1 MTMTQASSDYFE
13 QVAGSWDQISAAY
26 FGKAVRDAAIAR
38 AYLRPEMA
46 VADIGSG
53 TGFVAAGLA
62 PLVKRVY
69 VVDGSAAMLEVA
81 RKNLSQFDNVE
92 YHEADGGHLPFPDDS
107 LDAVFA
113 NMYLH
118 HTSDPMDAIREMVR
132 VLRPGGRLMITDMDE
147 HPYAWLKDEM
157 ADVWQGFEREPLRD
171 WLKEAGLVNVI
182 VDSTGQS
189 CCAEFALPATLSD
202 EQGREAKISIF
213 VATGTR
219 RMSMR
224 DAVRDNYAAVA
235 QSGTSCG
242 CTPAADADAD
252 AGCCGGSSSG
262 EFCCSGTQYEDVTF
276 NTGYT
281 TGDLSAAPKEA
292 ADISLGC
299 GNPLAMAG
307 LKPGEVVLDI
317 GSGGGLDAFL
327 AAGKVGPSG
336 RVIGVD
342 MTPAMLERARASAER
357 NNITN
362 VEFRQGY
369 AEELPVADGEVDVI
383 ISNCVINLTE
393 DKGYVFREAYRALKP
408 GGRLEVSD
416 IVASGPV
423 PIELR
428 ESVEGWS
435 ECVTGALPEAEYLDL
450 IAQAGFENV
459 TTRRSTSMGEAL
471 GISVYSVIASAQKPS
486 PYVNKL
492 RELNR
497 PQRVTSQSKSG
508 CCG

>member
-1 MTMTQASSDYFE
+1 MSMTEASSEYFE
-13 QVAGSWDQISAAY
+13 QIAGSWDQLSAGY
-26 FGKAVRDAAIAR
+26 FGKPVRDAAIAK

-81 RKNLSQFDNVE
+81 KKNLASFDNVDF
-92 YHEADGGHLPFPDDS
+92 HEADGSSLPFPEEG
-107 LDAVFA
+107 LDALFA

-118 HTSDPMDAIREMVR
+118 HTPDPLAAIREMVR
-132 VLRPGGRLMITDMDE
+132 VLRPGGRLVITDMDE

-157 ADVWQGFEREPLRD
+157 TDVWQGFDRD
-171 WLKEAGLVNVI
+171 QMRAWFKEVGLVNVI
-182 VDSTGQS
+182 VDCTGQS
-189 CCAEFALPATLSD
+189 CCAESANHTLTD
-202 EQGREAKISIF
+202 GQGREAKISVF

-219 RMSMR
+219 RMEMR
-224 DAVRDNYAAVA
+224 DAVRENYAAVA
-235 QSGTSCG
+235 RAGSCG
-242 CTPAADADAD
+242 CSGSAAEVTGSCCRS
-252 AGCCGGSSSG
+252 GCCGGTEG
-262 EFCCSGTQYEDVTF
+262 GGICCSGTTYEDVSFT
-276 NTGYT
+276 TGYT
-281 TGDLSAAPKEA
+281 PVELSAAPKEA
-292 ADISLGC
+292 AEISLGC

-327 AAGKVGPSG
+327 AAGKVGPTG

-369 AEELPVADGEVDVI
+369 AEEMPVADGEVDVI

-393 DKGYVFREAYRALKP
+393 DKGHVFREAFRVLKP

-416 IVASGPV
+416 MVTSGPV

-428 ESVEGWS
+428 ESAAGWA
-435 ECVTGALPEAEYLDL
+435 ECVNGALPEQEYLDL
-450 IAQAGFENV
+450 IAQAGFENIA
-459 TTRRSTSMGEAL
+459 TRRSTSMGEIA
-471 GISVYSVIASAQKPS
+471 GVSVYSVIASAQKPS
-486 PYVNKL
+486 PYQAK
-492 RELNR
+492 
-497 PQRVTSQSKSG
+497 TSVLSNFRRKNQGS